1 MNSIYIDIELSKT
14 GLKIP
19 KFKSGKLIHSKY
31 DPEREAIN
39 LVNNIDENS
48 FYLVTG
54 IGAGF
59 FIKKLMEKYPNSKI
73 VAIENSQDDIDF
85 LEEHFNI
92 ISELKNKN
100 VIITT
105 TENLYDSLLQNYIPS
120 IYPSF
125 KLIEYRSWILE
136 NQDIFE
142 KIQNITSEALKN
154 IAQDFSTQAHFGK
167 IWQRNIINNLKQIS
181 SDTEI
186 IFPKEKIA
194 VVVAAG
200 PSLDKN
206 ITWIKENRNKI
217 FIFAT
222 DTAYK
227 TLQKEQIFS
236 DAVISIDG
244 QNISHQHFLRKI
256 NDKTIF
262 IFDLCGNSSCIRKIK
277 KNGNNIIFTTTG
289 HPLITFAEQTQTT
302 DYSFIFANAGTG
314 TVTISALDFAN
325 KAGFNEIIVIGA
337 DFSFP
342 NKKPY
347 AKGTYLEDIY
357 LSNNNRTNTIEK
369 NYTALMYRTE
379 IIKDIKYPT
388 TKILQSYKEA
398 FQKWLEDN
406 NYTFTQKDEIYYC
419 KKETNKNSKLFKQ
432 QKFDF
437 EKFCSEINK
446 QNIDKLKI
454 GLLPYISF
462 LRLKDSK
469 KNIKSNFEELLNL
482 AVKDIVRYTIEI

>member
-1 MNSIYIDIELSKT
+1 MNSIYIDFETSKT

-19 KFKSGKLIHSKY
+19 KFKNGKLIHSKY

-39 LVNNIDENS
+39 LVNNIEENS

-59 FIKKLMEKYPNSKI
+59 FIKKLAEKYPNSKI
-73 VAIENSQDDIDF
+73 VAIENSEDDITF
-85 LEEHFNI
+85 LEENLHI
-92 ISELKNKN
+92 ISELKNQN

-105 TENLYDSLLQNYIPS
+105 TENLYNTLLQNYLPA

-136 NQDIFE
+136 NQDAL
-142 KIQNITSEALKN
+142 KNIQNITSQALKN

-167 IWQRNIINNLKQIS
+167 IWQRNIISNLKQIS
-181 SDTEI
+181 SNTQI
-186 IFPKEKIA
+186 TFPNDKIA
-194 VVVAAG
+194 VIVAAG
-200 PSLDKN
+200 PTLDEN
-206 ITWIKENRNKI
+206 ISWIKQNRDKI
-217 FIFAT
+217 FIFST

-227 TLQKEQIFS
+227 TLQKEHIFS
-236 DAVISIDG
+236 DAVVSIDG

-262 IFDLCGNSSCIRKIK
+262 IFDLCGNSSSIRKIK
-277 KNGNNIIFTTTG
+277 KNGNNLLFTTTG
-289 HPLITFAEQTQTT
+289 HPLISYAEQSQETA
-302 DYSFIFANAGTG
+302 YSFIFANAGTG

-325 KAGFNEIIVIGA
+325 KVGFNEIIIIGA
-337 DFSFP
+337 DFAFP

-347 AKGTYLEDIY
+347 SKGTYLEDIY
-357 LSNNNRTNTIEK
+357 LSHNNRTNTLEN
-369 NYTALMYRTE
+369 NYVTLMYRTE
-379 IIKDIKYPT
+379 IIQEDKYPT
-388 TKILQSYKEA
+388 TKILQSYKDA
-398 FQKWLEDN
+398 FQKWLYDN
-406 NYTFTQKDEIYYC
+406 NYSFTQKDEKYYC
-419 KKETNKNSKLFKQ
+419 KKETQKNSNILTQ

-437 EKFCSEINK
+437 EKFKNEINK

-469 KNIKSNFEELLNL
+469 KNIKSNFEDLLNL
-482 AVKDIVRYTIEI
+482 AVKDIVRYTIKI

>member
-59 FIKKLMEKYPNSKI
+59 FIKKLMKKYPNSKI

-398 FQKWLEDN
+398 FQKWLNDN
-406 NYTFTQKDEIYYC
+406 NYIFTQKDEMYYC
-419 KKETNKNSKLFKQ
+419 KKETNKNIKIFKQ

>member
-59 FIKKLMEKYPNSKI
+59 FIKKLSEKYPNSKI

-85 LEEHFNI
+85 LEKHFQI
-92 ISELKNKN
+92 ISQLKMNN

-105 TENLYDSLLQNYIPS
+105 TENLYNSLLENYIPS

-186 IFPKEKIA
+186 IFPKEK
-194 VVVAAG
+194 
-200 PSLDKN
+200 
-206 ITWIKENRNKI
+206 
-217 FIFAT
+217 
-222 DTAYK
+222 
-227 TLQKEQIFS
+227 
-236 DAVISIDG
+236 
-244 QNISHQHFLRKI
+244 
-256 NDKTIF
+256 
-262 IFDLCGNSSCIRKIK
+262 
-277 KNGNNIIFTTTG
+277 
-289 HPLITFAEQTQTT
+289 
-302 DYSFIFANAGTG
+302 
-314 TVTISALDFAN
+314 
-325 KAGFNEIIVIGA
+325 
-337 DFSFP
+337 
-342 NKKPY
+342 
-347 AKGTYLEDIY
+347 
-357 LSNNNRTNTIEK
+357 
-369 NYTALMYRTE
+369 
-379 IIKDIKYPT
+379 
-388 TKILQSYKEA
+388 
-398 FQKWLEDN
+398 
-406 NYTFTQKDEIYYC
+406 
-419 KKETNKNSKLFKQ
+419 
-432 QKFDF
+432 
-437 EKFCSEINK
+437 
-446 QNIDKLKI
+446 
-454 GLLPYISF
+454 
-462 LRLKDSK
+462 
-469 KNIKSNFEELLNL
+469 
-482 AVKDIVRYTIEI
+482 

>member
-39 LVNNIDENS
+39 LVNNIDDNS

-59 FIKKLMEKYPNSKI
+59 FIKKLSEKYPNSKI
-73 VAIENSQDDIDF
+73 VAIENLQDDIDF

-136 NQDIFE
+136 NQDIYE

-200 PSLDKN
+200 PSLDKK
-206 ITWIKENRNKI
+206 IAWIKENREKI

-244 QNISHQHFLRKI
+244 QNISYQHFLRKI

-289 HPLITFAEQTQTT
+289 HPLITFAEQTQNT
-302 DYSFIFANAGTG
+302 DYNFIFANAGTG
-314 TVTISALDFAN
+314 TVTISALDFAS
-325 KAGFNEIIVIGA
+325 KVGFNEIIVIGA

-357 LSNNNRTNTIEK
+357 LSNNNRATTIEK
-369 NYTALMYRTE
+369 NYISLMYRTE
-379 IIKDIKYPT
+379 IIKDLKYPT
-388 TKILQSYKEA
+388 TKILQSYKQA

-406 NYTFTQKDEIYYC
+406 NYTFTQKDEMYYC

-437 EKFCSEINK
+437 EKFCNEINK
-446 QNIDKLKI
+446 KNIDKLKI

-482 AVKDIVRYTIEI
+482 AVKDIVRYTIKI

>member
-59 FIKKLMEKYPNSKI
+59 FIKKLSEKYPNSKI

-85 LEEHFNI
+85 LEKHFQI
-92 ISELKNKN
+92 ISELKMNN

-105 TENLYDSLLQNYIPS
+105 TENLYNSLLQNYIPS

-200 PSLDKN
+200 PSLDKK
-206 ITWIKENRNKI
+206 IAWIKENREKI

-244 QNISHQHFLRKI
+244 QNISYHHFLRKI

-289 HPLITFAEQTQTT
+289 HPLITFAEKTQNT
-302 DYSFIFANAGTG
+302 DYNFIFANAGTG

-325 KAGFNEIIVIGA
+325 KVGFNEIIVIGA

-357 LSNNNRTNTIEK
+357 MSYNNRTNTIEK
-369 NYTALMYRTE
+369 NYISLMYRTE
-379 IIKDIKYPT
+379 IIKDLKYPT
-388 TKILQSYKEA
+388 TKILQSYKQA

-406 NYTFTQKDEIYYC
+406 NYIFTQKDEMYYC

-437 EKFCSEINK
+437 EKFCREINK

-482 AVKDIVRYTIEI
+482 AVKDIVRYTIKI

>member
-31 DPEREAIN
+31 DPEKEAIN

-59 FIKKLMEKYPNSKI
+59 FIKKLSEKYPNSKI

-85 LEEHFNI
+85 LEKHFQI
-92 ISELKNKN
+92 ISELKMNN

-105 TENLYDSLLQNYIPS
+105 TENLYNSLLQNYIPS

-200 PSLDKN
+200 PSLDKK
-206 ITWIKENRNKI
+206 IAWIKENREKI

-244 QNISHQHFLRKI
+244 QNISYHHFLRKI

-289 HPLITFAEQTQTT
+289 HPLITFAEQTQNT
-302 DYSFIFANAGTG
+302 DYNFIFANAGTG
-314 TVTISALDFAN
+314 TVTISALDFAS
-325 KAGFNEIIVIGA
+325 KVGFNEIIVIGA

-357 LSNNNRTNTIEK
+357 MSYNNRTTTIEK
-369 NYTALMYRTE
+369 NYISLMYRTE
-379 IIKDIKYPT
+379 IIKDLKYPT
-388 TKILQSYKEA
+388 TKILQSYKQA

-406 NYTFTQKDEIYYC
+406 NYTFTQKDEMYYC

-482 AVKDIVRYTIEI
+482 AVKDIVRYTIKI

>member
-31 DPEREAIN
+31 DPEKEAIN

-59 FIKKLMEKYPNSKI
+59 FIKKLSEKYPNSKI

-85 LEEHFNI
+85 LEKHFQI
-92 ISELKNKN
+92 ISELKMNN

-105 TENLYDSLLQNYIPS
+105 TENLYNSLLQNYIPS

-200 PSLDKN
+200 PSLDKK
-206 ITWIKENRNKI
+206 IAWIKENREKI

-244 QNISHQHFLRKI
+244 QNISYQHFLRKI

-289 HPLITFAEQTQTT
+289 HPLITFAEQTQNT
-302 DYSFIFANAGTG
+302 DYNFIFANAGTG

-325 KAGFNEIIVIGA
+325 KVGFNEIIVIGA

-357 LSNNNRTNTIEK
+357 MSYNNRTTTIEK
-369 NYTALMYRTE
+369 NYISLMYRTE
-379 IIKDIKYPT
+379 IIKDLKYPT
-388 TKILQSYKEA
+388 TKILQSYKQA

-406 NYTFTQKDEIYYC
+406 NYIFTQKDEMYYC

-482 AVKDIVRYTIEI
+482 AVKDIVRYTIKI

>member
-59 FIKKLMEKYPNSKI
+59 FIKKLSEKYPNSKI

-85 LEEHFNI
+85 LEKHFQI
-92 ISELKNKN
+92 ISELKMNN

-105 TENLYDSLLQNYIPS
+105 TENLYNSLLQNYIPS
-120 IYPSF
+120 IYSSF

-200 PSLDKN
+200 PSLDKK
-206 ITWIKENRNKI
+206 IAWIKENREKI

-244 QNISHQHFLRKI
+244 QNISYQHFLRKI

-289 HPLITFAEQTQTT
+289 HPLITFAEQTQNT
-302 DYSFIFANAGTG
+302 DYNFIFANAGTG

-325 KAGFNEIIVIGA
+325 KVGFNEIIVIGA

-357 LSNNNRTNTIEK
+357 MSCNNRTTTIEK
-369 NYTALMYRTE
+369 NYISLMYRTE
-379 IIKDIKYPT
+379 IIKDLQYPT
-388 TKILQSYKEA
+388 TKILQSYKQA
-398 FQKWLEDN
+398 FQKWLEDS
-406 NYTFTQKDEIYYC
+406 NYTFTQKDEMYYC

-437 EKFCSEINK
+437 EKFCSEIKK

-482 AVKDIVRYTIEI
+482 AVKDIVRYTIKI

>member
-59 FIKKLMEKYPNSKI
+59 FIKKLSEKYPNSKI

-85 LEEHFNI
+85 LEKHFQI
-92 ISELKNKN
+92 ISELKMNN

-105 TENLYDSLLQNYIPS
+105 TENLYNSLLQNYIPS
-120 IYPSF
+120 IYSSF

-142 KIQNITSEALKN
+142 KIQNIISEALKN

-194 VVVAAG
+194 VVAAAG
-200 PSLDKN
+200 PSLDKK
-206 ITWIKENRNKI
+206 IAWIKENREKI

-244 QNISHQHFLRKI
+244 QNISYQHFLRKI

-289 HPLITFAEQTQTT
+289 HPLITFAEQTQNT
-302 DYSFIFANAGTG
+302 DYNFIFANAGTG

-325 KAGFNEIIVIGA
+325 KVGFNEIIVIGA

-357 LSNNNRTNTIEK
+357 MSCNNRTTTIEK
-369 NYTALMYRTE
+369 NYISLMYRTE
-379 IIKDIKYPT
+379 IIKDLQYPT
-388 TKILQSYKEA
+388 TKILQSYKQA
-398 FQKWLEDN
+398 FQKWLEDS
-406 NYTFTQKDEIYYC
+406 NYTFTQKDEMYYC

-437 EKFCSEINK
+437 EKFCSEIKK

-482 AVKDIVRYTIEI
+482 AVKDIVRYTIKI

>member
-59 FIKKLMEKYPNSKI
+59 LIKKLAEKYPNSKI

-85 LEEHFNI
+85 LEKHFQI
-92 ISELKNKN
+92 ISELKMNN

-105 TENLYDSLLQNYIPS
+105 TENLYNSLLQNYIPS

-200 PSLDKN
+200 PSLDKK
-206 ITWIKENRNKI
+206 IAWIKENREKI

-244 QNISHQHFLRKI
+244 QNISYHHFLRKI

-289 HPLITFAEQTQTT
+289 HPLITFAEQTQNT
-302 DYSFIFANAGTG
+302 DYNFIFANAGTG
-314 TVTISALDFAN
+314 TVTISALDFAS
-325 KAGFNEIIVIGA
+325 KVGFNEIIVIGA

-357 LSNNNRTNTIEK
+357 MSYNNKTTTIEK
-369 NYTALMYRTE
+369 NYISLMYRTK
-379 IIKDIKYPT
+379 IIKDLKYPT
-388 TKILQSYKEA
+388 TKILKSYKQA

-406 NYTFTQKDEIYYC
+406 NYTFTQKDEMYYC

-462 LRLKDSK
+462 LRLKDFK

-482 AVKDIVRYTIEI
+482 AVKDIVRYTIKI

>member
-59 FIKKLMEKYPNSKI
+59 FIKKLSEKYPNSKI

-85 LEEHFNI
+85 LEKHFQI
-92 ISELKNKN
+92 ISELKMNN

-105 TENLYDSLLQNYIPS
+105 TENLYNSLLQNYIPS

-200 PSLDKN
+200 PSLDKK
-206 ITWIKENRNKI
+206 IAWIKENREKI

-236 DAVISIDG
+236 EAVISIDG
-244 QNISHQHFLRKI
+244 QNISYQHFLRKI

-289 HPLITFAEQTQTT
+289 HPLITFAEQTQKT
-302 DYSFIFANAGTG
+302 DYNFIFANAGTG

-325 KAGFNEIIVIGA
+325 KVGFNEIIVIGA

-357 LSNNNRTNTIEK
+357 MSYNNRATTIEK
-369 NYTALMYRTE
+369 NYISLMYRTE
-379 IIKDIKYPT
+379 IIKDLKYPT
-388 TKILQSYKEA
+388 TKILQSYKQA
-398 FQKWLEDN
+398 FQKWLENN
-406 NYTFTQKDEIYYC
+406 NYIFTQKDEMYYC

-482 AVKDIVRYTIEI
+482 AVKDIVRYTIKI

>member
-31 DPEREAIN
+31 DPEKEAIN

-59 FIKKLMEKYPNSKI
+59 FIKKLSEKYPNSKI

-85 LEEHFNI
+85 LEKHFQI
-92 ISELKNKN
+92 ISELKMNN

-105 TENLYDSLLQNYIPS
+105 TENLYNSLLQNYIPS

-200 PSLDKN
+200 PSLDKK
-206 ITWIKENRNKI
+206 IAWIKENREKI

-244 QNISHQHFLRKI
+244 QNISYHHFLRKI

-289 HPLITFAEQTQTT
+289 HPLITFAEQTQNT
-302 DYSFIFANAGTG
+302 DYNFIFANAGTG

-325 KAGFNEIIVIGA
+325 KVGFNEIIVIGA

-357 LSNNNRTNTIEK
+357 MSYNNRTTTIEK
-369 NYTALMYRTE
+369 NYISLMYRTE
-379 IIKDIKYPT
+379 IIKDLKYPT
-388 TKILQSYKEA
+388 TKILQSYKQA

-406 NYTFTQKDEIYYC
+406 NYTFTQKDEMYYC

-482 AVKDIVRYTIEI
+482 AVKDIVRYTIKI

>member
-39 LVNNIDENS
+39 LVNNIDDNS

-59 FIKKLMEKYPNSKI
+59 FIKKLSEKYPNSKI

-136 NQDIFE
+136 NQDIYE

-200 PSLDKN
+200 PSLDKK
-206 ITWIKENRNKI
+206 IAWIKENREKI

-244 QNISHQHFLRKI
+244 QNISYQHFLRKI

-289 HPLITFAEQTQTT
+289 HPLITFAEQTQNT

-314 TVTISALDFAN
+314 TVTISALDFAS
-325 KAGFNEIIVIGA
+325 KVGFNEIIVIGA

-357 LSNNNRTNTIEK
+357 LSNNNRATTIEK
-369 NYTALMYRTE
+369 NYISLMYRTE
-379 IIKDIKYPT
+379 IIKDLKYPT
-388 TKILQSYKEA
+388 TKILQSYKQA

-406 NYTFTQKDEIYYC
+406 NYTFTQKDEMYYC

-437 EKFCSEINK
+437 EKFCNEINK
-446 QNIDKLKI
+446 KNIDKLKI

-482 AVKDIVRYTIEI
+482 AVKDIVRYTIKI

>member
-59 FIKKLMEKYPNSKI
+59 FIKKLMEKYPYSKI

-136 NQDIFE
+136 NQNVYE

-181 SDTEI
+181 NDTEI
-186 IFPKEKIA
+186 IFPKEKTA

-206 ITWIKENRNKI
+206 ITWIKENREKI

-227 TLQKEQIFS
+227 TLQKEQFFS

-289 HPLITFAEQTQTT
+289 HPLITFAEQTQNT
-302 DYSFIFANAGTG
+302 DYNFIFANAGTG

-325 KAGFNEIIVIGA
+325 KVGFNEIIVIGA

-357 LSNNNRTNTIEK
+357 LSNNNRINTIEK

-379 IIKDIKYPT
+379 IIKDMKYPT

-406 NYTFTQKDEIYYC
+406 NYTFTQKDEMYYC

-437 EKFCSEINK
+437 EKFCNEINK

-462 LRLKDSK
+462 LRLKDSQ

-482 AVKDIVRYTIEI
+482 AVKDIVRYTIKI

>member
-1 MNSIYIDIELSKT
+1 MN
-14 GLKIP
+14 
-19 KFKSGKLIHSKY
+19 
-31 DPEREAIN
+31 
-39 LVNNIDENS
+39 
-48 FYLVTG
+48 
-54 IGAGF
+54 
-59 FIKKLMEKYPNSKI
+59 
-73 VAIENSQDDIDF
+73 
-85 LEEHFNI
+85 
-92 ISELKNKN
+92 
-100 VIITT
+100 
-105 TENLYDSLLQNYIPS
+105 TE
-120 IYPSF
+120 
-125 KLIEYRSWILE
+125 
-136 NQDIFE
+136 
-142 KIQNITSEALKN
+142 IQNITSEALKN

-200 PSLDKN
+200 PSLDKK
-206 ITWIKENRNKI
+206 IAWIKENREKI

-244 QNISHQHFLRKI
+244 QNISYQHFLRKI

-314 TVTISALDFAN
+314 TVTISALDFAS
-325 KAGFNEIIVIGA
+325 KVGFNEIIVIGA

-357 LSNNNRTNTIEK
+357 LSNNNRATTIEK
-369 NYTALMYRTE
+369 NYISLMYRTE
-379 IIKDIKYPT
+379 IIKDMKYPT

-406 NYTFTQKDEIYYC
+406 NYTFTQKDEMYYC
-419 KKETNKNSKLFKQ
+419 KKETNKNIKIFKQ

-446 QNIDKLKI
+446 QNINQLKI

-482 AVKDIVRYTIEI
+482 AVKDIVRYTIKI

>member
-31 DPEREAIN
+31 DPEKEAIN

-59 FIKKLMEKYPNSKI
+59 FIKKLSEKYPNSKI

-85 LEEHFNI
+85 LEKHFQI
-92 ISELKNKN
+92 ISELKMNN

-105 TENLYDSLLQNYIPS
+105 TENLYNSLLQNYIPS

-200 PSLDKN
+200 PSLDKK
-206 ITWIKENRNKI
+206 IAWIKENREKI

-244 QNISHQHFLRKI
+244 QNISYHHFLRKI

-289 HPLITFAEQTQTT
+289 HPLITFAEQTQNT
-302 DYSFIFANAGTG
+302 DYNFIFANAGTG

-325 KAGFNEIIVIGA
+325 KVGFNEIIVIGA

-357 LSNNNRTNTIEK
+357 MSYNNRTTTIEK
-369 NYTALMYRTE
+369 NYISLMYRTE
-379 IIKDIKYPT
+379 IIKDLKYPT
-388 TKILQSYKEA
+388 TKILKSYKQA

-406 NYTFTQKDEIYYC
+406 NYTFTQKDEMYYC

-482 AVKDIVRYTIEI
+482 AVKDIVRYTIKI

>member
-31 DPEREAIN
+31 DPEKEAIN

-59 FIKKLMEKYPNSKI
+59 FIKKLSEKYPNSKI

-85 LEEHFNI
+85 LEKHFQI
-92 ISELKNKN
+92 ISELKMNN

-105 TENLYDSLLQNYIPS
+105 TENLYNSLLQNYIPS

-200 PSLDKN
+200 PSLDKK
-206 ITWIKENRNKI
+206 IAWIKENREKI

-244 QNISHQHFLRKI
+244 QNISYHHFLRKI
-256 NDKTIF
+256 NNKTIF

-289 HPLITFAEQTQTT
+289 HPLITFAEQTQNT
-302 DYSFIFANAGTG
+302 DYNFIFANAGTG
-314 TVTISALDFAN
+314 TVTISALDFAS
-325 KAGFNEIIVIGA
+325 KVGFNEIIVIGA

-357 LSNNNRTNTIEK
+357 MSCNNRTTTIEK
-369 NYTALMYRTE
+369 NYISLMYRTE
-379 IIKDIKYPT
+379 IIKDLQYPT
-388 TKILQSYKEA
+388 TKILQSYKQA

-406 NYTFTQKDEIYYC
+406 NYTFTQKDEMYYC

-482 AVKDIVRYTIEI
+482 AVKDIVRYTIRI

>member
-1 MNSIYIDIELSKT
+1 MNSIYIDIEISKT

-85 LEEHFNI
+85 LEKHFQI
-92 ISELKNKN
+92 ISQLKMNN

-105 TENLYDSLLQNYIPS
+105 TENLYNSLLQNYIPS

-200 PSLDKN
+200 PSLDKK
-206 ITWIKENRNKI
+206 IAWIKENREKI

-227 TLQKEQIFS
+227 TLQKEQFFS

-314 TVTISALDFAN
+314 TVTISALDFAS
-325 KAGFNEIIVIGA
+325 KVGFNEIIVIGA

-357 LSNNNRTNTIEK
+357 LSNNNRATTIEK
-369 NYTALMYRTE
+369 NYTSLMYRTE
-379 IIKDIKYPT
+379 IIHDSKYPT
-388 TKILQSYKEA
+388 TKILYSYKEA
-398 FQKWLEDN
+398 FQEWLEDN
-406 NYTFTQKDEIYYC
+406 NYTVTQKDEMYYC

-437 EKFCSEINK
+437 EKFCNEINK
-446 QNIDKLKI
+446 KNIDKLKI

-482 AVKDIVRYTIEI
+482 AVKDIVRYTIKI

>member
-31 DPEREAIN
+31 DPEKEAIN

-59 FIKKLMEKYPNSKI
+59 FIKKLSEKYPNSKI

-85 LEEHFNI
+85 LEKHFQI
-92 ISELKNKN
+92 ISELKMNN

-105 TENLYDSLLQNYIPS
+105 TENLYNSLLQNYIPS

-200 PSLDKN
+200 PSLDKK
-206 ITWIKENRNKI
+206 IAWIKENREKI

-244 QNISHQHFLRKI
+244 QNISYQHFLRKI

-289 HPLITFAEQTQTT
+289 HPLITFAEQTQNT
-302 DYSFIFANAGTG
+302 DYNFIFANAGTG
-314 TVTISALDFAN
+314 TVTISALDFAS
-325 KAGFNEIIVIGA
+325 KVGFNEIIVIGA

-357 LSNNNRTNTIEK
+357 MSYNNRTTTIEK
-369 NYTALMYRTE
+369 NYISLMYRTE
-379 IIKDIKYPT
+379 IIKDLKYPT
-388 TKILQSYKEA
+388 TKILQSYKQA

-406 NYTFTQKDEIYYC
+406 NYTFTQKDEMYYC

-482 AVKDIVRYTIEI
+482 AVKDIVRYTIKI

>member
-31 DPEREAIN
+31 DPEKEAIN

-59 FIKKLMEKYPNSKI
+59 FIKKLSEKYPNSKI

-85 LEEHFNI
+85 LEKHFQI
-92 ISELKNKN
+92 ISELKMNN

-105 TENLYDSLLQNYIPS
+105 TENLYNSLLQNYIPS

-200 PSLDKN
+200 PSFDKK
-206 ITWIKENRNKI
+206 IAWIKENREKI

-244 QNISHQHFLRKI
+244 QNISYHHFLRKI

-277 KNGNNIIFTTTG
+277 KNGNNIIYTTTG
-289 HPLITFAEQTQTT
+289 HPLITFAEQTQNT
-302 DYSFIFANAGTG
+302 DYNFIFANAGTG
-314 TVTISALDFAN
+314 TVTISALDFAS
-325 KAGFNEIIVIGA
+325 KVGFNEIIVIGA

-357 LSNNNRTNTIEK
+357 MSYNNRTTTIEK
-369 NYTALMYRTE
+369 NYISLMYRTE
-379 IIKDIKYPT
+379 IIKDLKYPT
-388 TKILQSYKEA
+388 TKILQSYKQA

-406 NYTFTQKDEIYYC
+406 NYTFTQKDEMYYC

-482 AVKDIVRYTIEI
+482 AVKDIVRYTIKI

>member
-31 DPEREAIN
+31 DPEKEAIN

-59 FIKKLMEKYPNSKI
+59 FIKNLAEKYPNSKI

-85 LEEHFNI
+85 LEKHFQI
-92 ISELKNKN
+92 ISELKMNN

-105 TENLYDSLLQNYIPS
+105 TENLYNSLLQNYIPS

-200 PSLDKN
+200 PSLDKK
-206 ITWIKENRNKI
+206 IAWIKENREKI

-244 QNISHQHFLRKI
+244 QNISYQHFLRKI

-289 HPLITFAEQTQTT
+289 HPLITFAEQTQNT
-302 DYSFIFANAGTG
+302 DYNFIFANAGTG

-325 KAGFNEIIVIGA
+325 KVGFNEIIVIGA

-357 LSNNNRTNTIEK
+357 MSYNNRTTTIEK
-369 NYTALMYRTE
+369 NYISLMYRTE
-379 IIKDIKYPT
+379 IIKDLKYPT
-388 TKILQSYKEA
+388 TKILQSYKQA

-406 NYTFTQKDEIYYC
+406 NYIFSQKDEMYYC

-482 AVKDIVRYTIEI
+482 AVKDIVRYTIKI

>member
-31 DPEREAIN
+31 DPEKEAIN

-59 FIKKLMEKYPNSKI
+59 FIKKLSEKYPNSKI

-85 LEEHFNI
+85 LEKHFQI
-92 ISELKNKN
+92 ISELKMNN

-105 TENLYDSLLQNYIPS
+105 TENLYNSLLQNYIPS

-200 PSLDKN
+200 PSLDKK
-206 ITWIKENRNKI
+206 IAWIKENREKI

-244 QNISHQHFLRKI
+244 QNISYQHFLRKI

-289 HPLITFAEQTQTT
+289 HPLITFAEQTQNT
-302 DYSFIFANAGTG
+302 DYNFIFANAGTG

-325 KAGFNEIIVIGA
+325 KVGFNEIIVIGA

-357 LSNNNRTNTIEK
+357 MSYNNRTTTIEK
-369 NYTALMYRTE
+369 NYISLMYRTE
-379 IIKDIKYPT
+379 IIKDLQYPT
-388 TKILQSYKEA
+388 TKILQSYKQA

-406 NYTFTQKDEIYYC
+406 NYIFTQKDEMYYC

-482 AVKDIVRYTIEI
+482 AVKDIVRYTIKI

>member
-59 FIKKLMEKYPNSKI
+59 FIKKLSEKYPNSKI

-85 LEEHFNI
+85 LEKHFQI
-92 ISELKNKN
+92 ISELKMNN

-105 TENLYDSLLQNYIPS
+105 TENLYNSLLQNYIPS

-186 IFPKEKIA
+186 IFPKKKIA

-200 PSLDKN
+200 PSLDKK
-206 ITWIKENRNKI
+206 ITWIKENREKI

-236 DAVISIDG
+236 EAVISIDG
-244 QNISHQHFLRKI
+244 QNISYHHFLRKI

-289 HPLITFAEQTQTT
+289 HPLITFAEQTQNT
-302 DYSFIFANAGTG
+302 DYNFIFANAGTG
-314 TVTISALDFAN
+314 TVTISALDFAS
-325 KAGFNEIIVIGA
+325 KVGFNEIIVIGA

-357 LSNNNRTNTIEK
+357 MSYNNRTTTIEK
-369 NYTALMYRTE
+369 NYISLMYRTE
-379 IIKDIKYPT
+379 IIKDLKYPT
-388 TKILQSYKEA
+388 TKILQSYKQA

-406 NYTFTQKDEIYYC
+406 NYTFTQKDEMYYC

-482 AVKDIVRYTIEI
+482 AVKDIVRYTIKI

>member
-59 FIKKLMEKYPNSKI
+59 FIKKLSEKYPNSKI

-85 LEEHFNI
+85 LEKHFQI
-92 ISELKNKN
+92 ISELKMNN

-105 TENLYDSLLQNYIPS
+105 TENLYNSLLQNYIPS

-200 PSLDKN
+200 PSLDKK
-206 ITWIKENRNKI
+206 IAWIKENREKI

-244 QNISHQHFLRKI
+244 QNISYHHFLRKI

-289 HPLITFAEQTQTT
+289 HPLITFAEQTQNT
-302 DYSFIFANAGTG
+302 DYNFIFANAGTG

-325 KAGFNEIIVIGA
+325 KVGFNEIIVIGA

-357 LSNNNRTNTIEK
+357 MSYNNRTTTIEK
-369 NYTALMYRTE
+369 NYISLMYRTE
-379 IIKDIKYPT
+379 IIKDLKYPT
-388 TKILQSYKEA
+388 TKILQSYKQA

-406 NYTFTQKDEIYYC
+406 NYTFTQKDEMYYC

-482 AVKDIVRYTIEI
+482 AVKDIVRYTIKI

>member
-19 KFKSGKLIHSKY
+19 KFQSGKLIHSKY

-59 FIKKLMEKYPNSKI
+59 FIKKLSEKYPNSKI

-85 LEEHFNI
+85 LEKHFQI
-92 ISELKNKN
+92 ISELKMNN

-105 TENLYDSLLQNYIPS
+105 TENLYNSLLQNYIPS

-200 PSLDKN
+200 PSLDKK
-206 ITWIKENRNKI
+206 IAWIKENREKI

-244 QNISHQHFLRKI
+244 QNISYHHFLRKI

-289 HPLITFAEQTQTT
+289 HPLITFAEQTQNI
-302 DYSFIFANAGTG
+302 DYNFIFANAGTG

-325 KAGFNEIIVIGA
+325 KVGFNEIIVIGA

-357 LSNNNRTNTIEK
+357 MSYNNRTTTIEK
-369 NYTALMYRTE
+369 NYISLMYRTE
-379 IIKDIKYPT
+379 IIKDLKYPT
-388 TKILQSYKEA
+388 TKILQSYKQA

-406 NYTFTQKDEIYYC
+406 NYTFTQKDEMYYC

-482 AVKDIVRYTIEI
+482 AVKDIVRYTIKI

>member
-39 LVNNIDENS
+39 LVNNIDENT

-136 NQDIFE
+136 NQDIYE

-186 IFPKEKIA
+186 IFPKEKTA

-206 ITWIKENRNKI
+206 ITWIKENREKI

-227 TLQKEQIFS
+227 TLQKEQFFS

-244 QNISHQHFLRKI
+244 QNISYQHFLRKI

-289 HPLITFAEQTQTT
+289 HPLITFAEQTQNT

-314 TVTISALDFAN
+314 TVTISALDFAS
-325 KAGFNEIIVIGA
+325 KVGFNEIIVIGA

-357 LSNNNRTNTIEK
+357 LSNNNRINTIEK

-379 IIKDIKYPT
+379 IIKDKKYPT
-388 TKILQSYKEA
+388 TKILQSYKQA
-398 FQKWLEDN
+398 FQKWLNDN
-406 NYTFTQKDEIYYC
+406 NYIFTQKDEMYYC
-419 KKETNKNSKLFKQ
+419 KKETNKNIKIFKQ

-446 QNIDKLKI
+446 QNINQLKI

>member
-59 FIKKLMEKYPNSKI
+59 FIKKLSEKYPNSKI

-85 LEEHFNI
+85 LEKHFQI
-92 ISELKNKN
+92 ISELKMNN

-105 TENLYDSLLQNYIPS
+105 TENLYNSLLQNYIPS

-200 PSLDKN
+200 PSLDKK
-206 ITWIKENRNKI
+206 IAWIKENREKI

-244 QNISHQHFLRKI
+244 QNISYQHFLRKI

-289 HPLITFAEQTQTT
+289 HPLITFAEQTQNT
-302 DYSFIFANAGTG
+302 DYNFIFANAGTG
-314 TVTISALDFAN
+314 TVTISALDFAS
-325 KAGFNEIIVIGA
+325 KVGFNEIIVIGA

-357 LSNNNRTNTIEK
+357 MSYNNRTTTIEK
-369 NYTALMYRTE
+369 NYISLMYRTE
-379 IIKDIKYPT
+379 IIKDLKYPT
-388 TKILQSYKEA
+388 TKILQSYKQA

-406 NYTFTQKDEIYYC
+406 NYTFTQKDEMYYC

-482 AVKDIVRYTIEI
+482 AVKDIVRYTIKI

>member
-31 DPEREAIN
+31 DPEKEAIN

-59 FIKKLMEKYPNSKI
+59 FIKKLSEKYPNSKI

-200 PSLDKN
+200 PSLDKK
-206 ITWIKENRNKI
+206 IAWIKENRNKI

-244 QNISHQHFLRKI
+244 QNISYQHFLRKI

-289 HPLITFAEQTQTT
+289 HPLITFAEQTQNT
-302 DYSFIFANAGTG
+302 DYNFIFANAGTG

-325 KAGFNEIIVIGA
+325 KVGFNEIIVIGA

-357 LSNNNRTNTIEK
+357 LSNNNRATTIEK
-369 NYTALMYRTE
+369 NYISLMYRTE
-379 IIKDIKYPT
+379 IIKDLKYPT
-388 TKILQSYKEA
+388 TKILQSYKQA

-406 NYTFTQKDEIYYC
+406 NYTFTQKDEMYYC
-419 KKETNKNSKLFKQ
+419 KKESNKNIKLFKQ

>member
-1 MNSIYIDIELSKT
+1 M
-14 GLKIP
+14 
-19 KFKSGKLIHSKY
+19 
-31 DPEREAIN
+31 
-39 LVNNIDENS
+39 
-48 FYLVTG
+48 
-54 IGAGF
+54 
-59 FIKKLMEKYPNSKI
+59 FI
-73 VAIENSQDDIDF
+73 
-85 LEEHFNI
+85 
-92 ISELKNKN
+92 
-100 VIITT
+100 
-105 TENLYDSLLQNYIPS
+105 
-120 IYPSF
+120 
-125 KLIEYRSWILE
+125 
-136 NQDIFE
+136 
-142 KIQNITSEALKN
+142 
-154 IAQDFSTQAHFGK
+154 
-167 IWQRNIINNLKQIS
+167 
-181 SDTEI
+181 
-186 IFPKEKIA
+186 
-194 VVVAAG
+194 
-200 PSLDKN
+200 
-206 ITWIKENRNKI
+206 NKI
-217 FIFAT
+217 FFIAT

-244 QNISHQHFLRKI
+244 QNISYHHFLRKI

-289 HPLITFAEQTQTT
+289 HPLITFAEQTQNT
-302 DYSFIFANAGTG
+302 DYNFIFANAGTG
-314 TVTISALDFAN
+314 TVTISALDFASRV
-325 KAGFNEIIVIGA
+325 GFNEIIVIGA

-357 LSNNNRTNTIEK
+357 MSCNNRATTIEK
-369 NYTALMYRTE
+369 NYISLMYRTE
-379 IIKDIKYPT
+379 IIKDLKYPT
-388 TKILQSYKEA
+388 TKILQSYKQA

-406 NYTFTQKDEIYYC
+406 NYIFTQKDEMYYC

-482 AVKDIVRYTIEI
+482 AVKDIVRYTIKI

>member
-31 DPEREAIN
+31 DPEKEAIN

-59 FIKKLMEKYPNSKI
+59 FIKKLAEKYPNSKI

-85 LEEHFNI
+85 LEKHFQI
-92 ISELKNKN
+92 ISELKMNN

-105 TENLYDSLLQNYIPS
+105 TENLYNSLLQNYIPS

-186 IFPKEKIA
+186 IFPKEKLA

-200 PSLDKN
+200 PSLDKK
-206 ITWIKENRNKI
+206 IAWIKENREKI

-244 QNISHQHFLRKI
+244 QNISYQHFLRKI

-289 HPLITFAEQTQTT
+289 HPLITFAEQTQNT
-302 DYSFIFANAGTG
+302 DYNFIFANAGTG

-325 KAGFNEIIVIGA
+325 KVGFNEIIVIGA

-357 LSNNNRTNTIEK
+357 MSYNNRTTTIEK
-369 NYTALMYRTE
+369 NYISLMYRTE
-379 IIKDIKYPT
+379 IIKDLKYPT
-388 TKILQSYKEA
+388 TKILKSYKQA

-406 NYTFTQKDEIYYC
+406 NYTFTQKDEMYYC

-482 AVKDIVRYTIEI
+482 AVKDIVRYTIKI

>member
-136 NQDIFE
+136 NQNIYE
-142 KIQNITSEALKN
+142 RIQNITSEALKN

-186 IFPKEKIA
+186 IFPKEKTA

-200 PSLDKN
+200 PSLDKK
-206 ITWIKENRNKI
+206 IAWIKENREKI

-289 HPLITFAEQTQTT
+289 HPLITFAEQTQNT
-302 DYSFIFANAGTG
+302 DSSFIFANAGTG
-314 TVTISALDFAN
+314 TVTISALDFAS
-325 KAGFNEIIVIGA
+325 KVGFNEIIVIGA

-398 FQKWLEDN
+398 FQKWLNDN
-406 NYTFTQKDEIYYC
+406 NYIFTQKDEMYYC
-419 KKETNKNSKLFKQ
+419 KKESNKNIKIFKQ
-432 QKFDF
+432 QKFNF
-437 EKFCSEINK
+437 EKFTNEINK
-446 QNIDKLKI
+446 QNINQLKI

>member
-59 FIKKLMEKYPNSKI
+59 FIKKLSEKYPDSKI

-136 NQDIFE
+136 NQDIYE

-186 IFPKEKIA
+186 IFPKEKTA

-206 ITWIKENRNKI
+206 ITWIKENREKI

-244 QNISHQHFLRKI
+244 QNISYQHFLRKI

-289 HPLITFAEQTQTT
+289 HPLITFAEQTQNT

-314 TVTISALDFAN
+314 TVTISALDFAS
-325 KAGFNEIIVIGA
+325 KVGFNEIIVIGA

-379 IIKDIKYPT
+379 IIKDKRYPT

-398 FQKWLEDN
+398 FQKWLNDN
-406 NYTFTQKDEIYYC
+406 NYIFTQKDEMYYC
-419 KKETNKNSKLFKQ
+419 KKESNKNIKIFKQ

-446 QNIDKLKI
+446 QNINQLKI